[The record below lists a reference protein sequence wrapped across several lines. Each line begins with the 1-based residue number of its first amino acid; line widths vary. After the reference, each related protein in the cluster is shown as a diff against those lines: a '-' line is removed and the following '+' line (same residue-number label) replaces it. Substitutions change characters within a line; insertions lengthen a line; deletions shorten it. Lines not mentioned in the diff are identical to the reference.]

1 MDNNEHGLEDDSRLD
16 VYENALERIGRKR
29 NPLFP
34 EFSMQ
39 LDLGFLLEPLAIARE
54 EYLIE
59 EIGIDGWKWRTVT
72 VSPVGDDYYILLEDI
87 MLTHKKVQLVY
98 VADVTEL
105 FNERKLL
112 LYEMDVPL
120 GTDFKPAQPDAK
132 TRKPGCLVLF
142 YDECETVDIVLKDGS
157 TTRIRKALWTIKLGM
172 VSDEESN
179 KAISPPFMKKP
190 DIE

>member
-1 MDNNEHGLEDDSRLD
+1 NPATQFRAVFRTKAGHLSPFLVEKQVKVGCFYRK
-16 VYENALERIGRKR
+16 NALSDK
-29 NPLFP
+29 
-34 EFSMQ
+34 
-39 LDLGFLLEPLAIARE
+39 
-54 EYLIE
+54 
-59 EIGIDGWKWRTVT
+59 
-72 VSPVGDDYYILLEDI
+72 LLEDL
-87 MLTHKKVQLVY
+87 MLTHKKVQIVY

-132 TRKPGCLVLF
+132 IRKPRCLVLF

-172 VSDEESN
+172 VSDEEFD